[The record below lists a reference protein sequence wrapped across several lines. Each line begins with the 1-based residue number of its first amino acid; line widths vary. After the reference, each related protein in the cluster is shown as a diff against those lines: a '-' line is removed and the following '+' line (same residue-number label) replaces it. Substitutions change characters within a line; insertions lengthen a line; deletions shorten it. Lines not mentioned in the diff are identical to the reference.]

1 MMSDA
6 IARNL
11 ASLAR
16 AQHRYSIRA
25 EKRAVLYPD
34 HAEQHLSEAGR
45 LRRSSWRNLFY
56 ARQEKYAAD
65 EIRAREEARA
75 AA

>member
-1 MMSDA
+1 MSDQMA
-6 IARNL
+6 HDL

-16 AQHRYSIRA
+16 TQHRFSIRA
-25 EKRAVLYPD
+25 EKRAIMYPAQ
-34 HAEQHLSEAGR
+34 AEQHLSEAGC
-45 LRRSSWRNLFY
+45 LRRSAWKNLFY

-75 AA
+75 A

>member
-1 MMSDA
+1 MSDQMA
-6 IARNL
+6 SSL

-16 AQHRYSIRA
+16 AQHRFSIRA
-25 EKRAVLYPD
+25 EKRAEMYPA

-45 LRRSSWRNLFY
+45 LRRASWKNLFY

-75 AA
+75 A